1 MKRNWGTKNH
11 TPIIA
16 MTAHAMAGDAEKYLQ
31 IGMDGYVSKP
41 IRIQSLRAEIA
52 RVTVRTERWKESTV
66 EDCKVVAHNLTFDHD
81 ELLARVENDRELL
94 RELLEIFKD
103 EFPRQLLALRE
114 AVEAKDGTRVATAAH
129 TLKGM
134 LSNLAATQAATTAG
148 RLEQAGRRGQ
158 AGGFAQLF
166 SIFESDARKL
176 LLQLEACIP
185 GMCK

>member
-1 MKRNWGTKNH
+1 
-11 TPIIA
+11 
-16 MTAHAMAGDAEKYLQ
+16 
-31 IGMDGYVSKP
+31 
-41 IRIQSLRAEIA
+41 
-52 RVTVRTERWKESTV
+52 
-66 EDCKVVAHNLTFDHD
+66 LTFDHD